1 MSIHPGSLSELCL
14 HALREGPG
22 TTRDVAMETG
32 LSSHMAGVTLTDL
45 HSRGYVQRSPL
56 NRCRDKL
63 GRVKAWLWQLPDKR

>member
-1 MSIHPGSLSELCL
+1 M
-14 HALREGPG
+14 
-22 TTRDVAMETG
+22 AMETG